1 MYLLLEAD
9 LHIYQLHTCHFQ
21 VGPDHAELAAS
32 GVEPPAADG
41 ASSTPTQRCSS
52 YAGLGWQ
59 ARWFKQQRGLTRYN
73 CADSLDRTNVGSFF
87 GAVQVRCGGTFRRCM
102 FGQLFVSVLGGA
114 VLGRGHAAGLHTCKK
129 RVFPHV
135 GVDKVVR
142 VLPVVLMRAVTVP
155 CMCQLF

>member
-41 ASSTPTQRCSS
+41 ASSTPTQRCLSH
-52 YAGLGWQ
+52 AGLGWQ

-87 GAVQVRCGGTFRRCM
+87 GAVQVRCGGTLKSKQRFDDTPVWVRTRL
-102 FGQLFVSVLGGA
+102 FG
-114 VLGRGHAAGLHTCKK
+114 
-129 RVFPHV
+129 HV

-142 VLPVVLMRAVTVP
+142 VFTVVLMRAVQYHV
-155 CMCQLF
+155 CVVYCSEGWRHKQRVDAELM